1 MVTRLISLQHFPSR
15 NRNFSRLLLLV
26 ALEVSRP
33 LKVFPCLEGTVLIMF
48 ATSHHIMKLKLLA
61 NQSTTSSIFVYE
73 MKDWVNS
80 CFDKLTV
87 HYGLLI

>member
-1 MVTRLISLQHFPSR
+1 MQHFPSR
-15 NRNFSRLLLLV
+15 NRNVSRLLLLV

-33 LKVFPCLEGTVLIMF
+33 LKLFPCLEGIVLIMF
-48 ATSHHIMKLKLLA
+48 AISHHIMKLKFLA
-61 NQSTTSSIFVYE
+61 NQSRPSSIFVYK
-73 MKDWVNS
+73 MNNWVNS